1 MHTPPSSHT
10 TNAIRRL
17 LLAWYRREARDLP
30 WRRSSDPYCIW
41 ISEIMLQQT
50 RVEAVIDYYNR
61 FLAAFPTVQALAQ
74 ASIDCVLK
82 QWEGL
87 GYYSRAHNLHQ
98 TAKLIVND
106 RGGEF
111 PQSVEEWM
119 ALPGIGR
126 YSAGAVCSIA
136 FGVRAPV
143 VDGNVKRVLSRM
155 FAIEESIDDAKTV
168 NQMWDIA
175 DALVAPRCPGDFNQA
190 MMELGARVCLPK
202 QPRCELCPLNK
213 RCAAR
218 LLNIERTL
226 PVRHEKK
233 TPPHAHVVAAAIKKN
248 GRYLLGKRPATGML
262 SGLWEFP
269 GGKVEP
275 GETHQEALRREIHE
289 ELGGE
294 IKVGEHVITVDH
306 AYTHLTVT
314 IHLYRCEWLSD
325 KPQTL
330 YHETLKWVPR
340 SQFDQYAFP
349 KANLKFL
356 DLL

>member
-1 MHTPPSSHT
+1 
-10 TNAIRRL
+10 
-17 LLAWYRREARDLP
+17 
-30 WRRSSDPYCIW
+30 
-41 ISEIMLQQT
+41 MLQQT
-50 RVEAVIDYYNR
+50 RVEAVIDYYHR

-74 ASIDCVLK
+74 ASIDRVLK

-87 GYYSRAHNLHQ
+87 GYYSRARNLHKA
-98 TAKLIVND
+98 AKIITTEF
-106 RGGEF
+106 GGAF
-111 PQSVEEWM
+111 PKSVEEWM
-119 ALPGIGR
+119 TLPGIGR

-136 FGVRAPV
+136 FGVRASV
-143 VDGNVKRVLSRM
+143 VDGNVKRVLARLY
-155 FAIEESIDDAKTV
+155 AIEASIDDAKTI
-168 NQMWDIA
+168 NQMWKLA
-175 DALVAPRCPGDFNQA
+175 DALVAPRSPGDFNQA

-202 QPRCELCPLNK
+202 QPRCGECPLTK

-218 LLNIERTL
+218 LQNIEKTL
-226 PVRHEKK
+226 PVRKEKK

-248 GRYLLGKRPATGML
+248 GRYLLGKRPPNGML
-262 SGLWEFP
+262 GGLWEFP

-275 GETHQEALRREIHE
+275 GETHQEALRREIRE

-294 IKVGEHVITVDH
+294 VKVGEHVITVDH

-314 IHLYRCEWLSD
+314 IHLYRCEWLSG

-330 YHETLKWVPR
+330 YHETLKWAPR

-349 KANLKFL
+349 KANLMFL